1 MARAGLRITLDRSRP
16 LVFREFARAFD
27 TVAGGTRGGFCGA
40 RMAPHPLSLLAKIV
54 PLLDLRRNLGLTE
67 ARRYEIIVL
76 R

>member
-1 MARAGLRITLDRSRP
+1 
-16 LVFREFARAFD
+16 
-27 TVAGGTRGGFCGA
+27 
-40 RMAPHPLSLLAKIV
+40 MAPHPLSLLAKIV